1 MNEKVL
7 KTLEFHKI
15 IARLTEHA
23 TTPMGKR
30 LCEECVPMDELEHI
44 VAAQTQT
51 RDALTRLY
59 RQGHI
64 SFSGAKDIGASLKR
78 LEIGSS
84 LSISELLAVSS
95 LLTATSRAKAYD
107 RGENTR
113 LSTGRYMAPAAG
125 DLADGSSEGDGEGGD
140 SLTPF
145 FSMLEP
151 LTLLNNEIS
160 RCILSEEEIADDA
173 SPKLRSIR
181 RSIRAAG
188 DRIRSQLNEIV
199 NSNRTQLQDA
209 VITMRGGRYCI
220 PVKAEYK
227 NQVSG
232 MVHDQSQSGSTF
244 FIEPMAIVK
253 LNNEIR
259 ELEIAEQKEIEVI
272 LATLSGQT
280 APHIDALRTNMQVLS
295 QLDFIFARAALARD
309 MDGSYPQFNTDG
321 YIEIKQARHPL
332 LKKQQVVPIDVTL
345 GREYNTLI
353 ITGPNTGG
361 KTVSLKTVGLL
372 TLMGQAGLHIPA
384 FQGSKLALFKEVYA
398 DIGDEQSI
406 EQNLST
412 FSSHMTNI
420 VRILEQADTDSL
432 VLFDELCAGTD
443 PTEGAALAISI
454 IDFLHNMDVRVMAT
468 THYSEIKMYALSTD
482 GVENASCE
490 FNVETLRPT
499 YRLLIGIPGKSN
511 AFAIAGKLGLPGFL
525 IDDASL
531 RIGQQDKHFEDMIS
545 ELEEARVTLELEK
558 EEVARYKAEI
568 AQLKEE
574 LDSGKED
581 LARRRERYLQ
591 NANEEARRILEEAK
605 ATADQTIRRINKL
618 ADGAGMGKELEA
630 ERTALRNKLA
640 EAEKRTAVKAEQKKK
655 KEHKATDFKVGDAVR
670 VLSMNLN
677 GTVSTLP
684 NAKGDL
690 FVQMGILRSQVNIR
704 DLELIDEASITGPTG
719 AVGGP
724 KNKKQ
729 KSNMSGIGMSKSMS
743 ISPEVNLIGMTVD
756 EAMAVLDKYIDD
768 AYLAHLPQVR
778 IIHGRGTGALRNA
791 THKLLKQRKSQV
803 EEFHLGAFGE
813 GDHGVTIAT
822 LKGGAKK

>member
-23 TTPMGKR
+23 STPMGKR

-125 DLADGSSEGDGEGGD
+125 DLADGSSESDGEGGD

-145 FSMLEP
+145 FSVLEP

-321 YIEIKQARHPL
+321 YIEIKKARHPL
-332 LKKQQVVPIDVTL
+332 LKKQQVVPIDVT
-345 GREYNTLI
+345 
-353 ITGPNTGG
+353 
-361 KTVSLKTVGLL
+361 
-372 TLMGQAGLHIPA
+372 
-384 FQGSKLALFKEVYA
+384 
-398 DIGDEQSI
+398 
-406 EQNLST
+406 
-412 FSSHMTNI
+412 
-420 VRILEQADTDSL
+420 
-432 VLFDELCAGTD
+432 
-443 PTEGAALAISI
+443 
-454 IDFLHNMDVRVMAT
+454 
-468 THYSEIKMYALSTD
+468 
-482 GVENASCE
+482 
-490 FNVETLRPT
+490 
-499 YRLLIGIPGKSN
+499 
-511 AFAIAGKLGLPGFL
+511 
-525 IDDASL
+525 
-531 RIGQQDKHFEDMIS
+531 
-545 ELEEARVTLELEK
+545 
-558 EEVARYKAEI
+558 
-568 AQLKEE
+568 
-574 LDSGKED
+574 
-581 LARRRERYLQ
+581 
-591 NANEEARRILEEAK
+591 
-605 ATADQTIRRINKL
+605 
-618 ADGAGMGKELEA
+618 
-630 ERTALRNKLA
+630 
-640 EAEKRTAVKAEQKKK
+640 
-655 KEHKATDFKVGDAVR
+655 
-670 VLSMNLN
+670 
-677 GTVSTLP
+677 
-684 NAKGDL
+684 
-690 FVQMGILRSQVNIR
+690 
-704 DLELIDEASITGPTG
+704 
-719 AVGGP
+719 
-724 KNKKQ
+724 
-729 KSNMSGIGMSKSMS
+729 
-743 ISPEVNLIGMTVD
+743 
-756 EAMAVLDKYIDD
+756 
-768 AYLAHLPQVR
+768 
-778 IIHGRGTGALRNA
+778 
-791 THKLLKQRKSQV
+791 
-803 EEFHLGAFGE
+803 
-813 GDHGVTIAT
+813 
-822 LKGGAKK
+822 